1 MAVTESVDSGTGAQ
15 TLFPF
20 TFEYLKATDVKV
32 TVGGV
37 TQTYLTDWD
46 FNTPTVVQFNTAPP
60 VGTNNVRIYRDTDD
74 SGLKAEF
81 YPGSAIKA
89 QDLNDNFTQNLYV
102 TQETSNE
109 SASATAT
116 SNTAKTA
123 ADAAKLATDNLV
135 GSTPDGGTTWTTAGD
150 GIGGNPKGVKYAITE
165 SETAVQTS
173 NTATNTANT
182 AKNAVDTYVHDGTSL
197 KGDGIGSNP
206 QGLAYSVN
214 QVNTYVHDGTQ
225 PKGDGQGGNPKGLA
239 FALDTVETYVHD
251 GTNLKGDGIGSNP
264 KGVKYAVDNADLALT
279 NSREDDGSG
288 GFNTAIDLSNTA
300 LSNSRDANG
309 NSAIDIATQAQSDAQ
324 AAQQAV
330 ANSVAYN
337 PVANVASIPS
347 SPSQDYYAEV
357 SDSTGIEAF
366 TPLTGLPTGFT
377 GDPFLTARIK
387 YVGSSWVW
395 QNYFSSDPEAR
406 YVSVYG
412 KHNTSQVNYVVKVIT
427 KTPAH
432 RYHNTGSTSG
442 FTIDGVESPF
452 LTLIP
457 GNTYRFDQSD
467 ASNLNH
473 PIAFY
478 RKPAKTGI
486 YTDSV
491 TVSGTPGNAGAYTD
505 ITITDIT
512 PGTLSYQCQNHAYM
526 GNGTTTNS
534 GAGGGGATGGGADQ
548 VFLENDIAITTDYT
562 ISLNKNAMSTGPI
575 AINNGVVVTV
585 PQNSLWKVI

>member
-1 MAVTESVDSGTGAQ
+1 MAVTEATDTGTGSQ
-15 TLFPF
+15 VLFPF

-32 TVGGV
+32 TVDGV
-37 TQTYLTDWD
+37 LKTYLSDWD
-46 FNTPTVVQFNTAPP
+46 YNTPTVVQFNTAPAN
-60 VGTNNVRIYRDTDD
+60 GSAIRIYRDTDD

-102 TQETSNE
+102 TQETTNE
-109 SASATAT
+109 AAASTAT

-135 GSTPDGGTTWTTAGD
+135 GSTSDGGTTWTTAGD
-150 GIGGNPKGVKYAITE
+150 GVGSNPKGVKYAITE

-173 NTATNTANT
+173 NSATNTANT

-197 KGDGIGSNP
+197 KGDGIAPNP

-251 GTNLKGDGIGSNP
+251 GTTLKGDGIGSNP
-264 KGVKYAVDNADLALT
+264 KGVKYAVDNADLALN

-300 LSNSRDANG
+300 LNNSQDSNG
-309 NSAIDIATQAQSDAQ
+309 NSAISIATQAQSDAQ

-357 SDSTGIEAF
+357 SDSTGIENF
-366 TPLTGLPTGFT
+366 TPLTGLPNGFT
-377 GDPFLTARIK
+377 GDPFLTARLK
-387 YVGSSWVW
+387 YVGSTWVW
-395 QNYFSSDPEAR
+395 QAYFSSDPENR
-406 YVSVYG
+406 YVSRYG
-412 KHNTSQVNYVVKVIT
+412 KHSTSQIVYEVKVAT
-427 KTPAH
+427 KTAAH
-432 RYHNTGSTSG
+432 RFFNQGSALG
-442 FTIDGVESPF
+442 YLIDGVEAPF
-452 LTLIP
+452 LHLIP
-457 GNTYRFDQSD
+457 GNVYRFDQSD
-467 ASNLNH
+467 SSNSGH
-473 PIAFY
+473 PIGFY
-478 RKPAKTGI
+478 FTNDKQG
-486 YTDSV
+486 SHVSGV
-491 TVSGTPGNAGAYTD
+491 TTFGTPGSSGAYTD
-505 ITITDIT
+505 ILITDIT
-512 PGTLSYQCQNHAYM
+512 PSGLSYQCQAHGYM
-526 GNGTTTNS
+526 GHAFTTNT
-534 GAGGGGATGGGADQ
+534 ATGGGATGGGADQ
-548 VFLENDIAITTDYT
+548 AFLENDITITNDYT
-562 ISLNKNAMSTGPI
+562 ISTNKNALSTGPI